1 MILSENIKNKS
12 ALGPFLCGHR
22 KTQPLPELPQGGR
35 DEVGEQQHPDLLSD
49 LLLVPSTGQPHWHSV
64 SKGVWVL

>member
-1 MILSENIKNKS
+1 MAIGKLSHCQSYPKE
-12 ALGPFLCGHR
+12 
-22 KTQPLPELPQGGR
+22 GR

-64 SKGVWVL
+64 SKGVWVLRFPER